1 MSILGNENVP
11 LSLSEFQI
19 FDRILERNIASDE
32 LQEYVDYALVIFN
45 QWNEKR
51 KLFIF
56 EKGLLLLWW
65 ETMNGYVKQVW
76 GILIAVKIIW
86 LYWRCLNDGKNR

>member
-19 FDRILERNIASDE
+19 FDRILERNITSDE

-45 QWNEKR
+45 QWNGKR
-51 KLFIF
+51 KLFILKRDF
-56 EKGLLLLWW
+56 CCYAERQW
-65 ETMNGYVKQVW
+65 M
-76 GILIAVKIIW
+76 
-86 LYWRCLNDGKNR
+86 DM

>member
-51 KLFIF
+51 KLFIS
-56 EKGLLLLWW
+56 EKGLLLLCW
-65 ETMNGYVKQVW
+65 ETMNGYVK
-76 GILIAVKIIW
+76 
-86 LYWRCLNDGKNR
+86 

>member
-19 FDRILERNIASDE
+19 FDRILERNITSDE

-51 KLFIF
+51 KLFIS
-56 EKGLLLLWW
+56 EKGLLLLCW
-65 ETMNGYVKQVW
+65 ETMNGYVK
-76 GILIAVKIIW
+76 
-86 LYWRCLNDGKNR
+86 